1 MKKKPNIPAPMRLTD
16 AEISAL
22 SCALDFLAHCDS
34 YAYDTAKFDHND
46 VPRLAWAIESD
57 KSIKKRR
64 DFRIALAA
72 IDLSVHS
79 VKTAS
84 PVLDQVTAVFPDLIP
99 DLTDALPLLEM
110 LRPRLTAHAAKQ
122 N

>member
-1 MKKKPNIPAPMRLTD
+1 MRLTD
-16 AEISAL
+16 SEISAL

-34 YAYDTAKFDHND
+34 YTYDTAKFSHND

-57 KSIKKRR
+57 KVINKRR

-79 VKTAS
+79 VSTAS
-84 PVLDQVTAVFPDLIP
+84 AALEQVATVFPDLIP
-99 DLTDALPLLEM
+99 ELSDALPLLEI
-110 LRPRLTAHAAKQ
+110 LRPRLAAHAAR
-122 N
+122 